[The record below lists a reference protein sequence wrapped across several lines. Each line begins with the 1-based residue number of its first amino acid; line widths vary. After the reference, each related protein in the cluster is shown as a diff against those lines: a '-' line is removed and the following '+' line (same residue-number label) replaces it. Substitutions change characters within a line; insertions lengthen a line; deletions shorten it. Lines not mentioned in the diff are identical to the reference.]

1 MCDNG
6 ACWERVSSVGSRFAR
21 SPPAD
26 RIHNIGNAEGKVI
39 MTATT
44 TTSSRNA
51 SKRRTGQPRTVP
63 PTVVDVCTS
72 GLPLDEDIADVVQ
85 RVGKFDAIE
94 SGHADALRTLTERT
108 DHALSEY
115 VRLARAW
122 KAARRPL
129 GAFPNAIGSGD
140 KNTHR
145 RLMLAGELWDAY
157 ETVPDVKVS
166 LYRCLQWVN
175 VSSATDIA
183 RDIASIR
190 DSVSDTV
197 GLSHDLPIRQ
207 VKATRKARTND
218 GTSSTGEGTG
228 EGSGEGSGT
237 GSGEGSGTGEGS
249 APPVVIPSRVSTSD
263 PVALVTTAR
272 AMVESGKV
280 ADLDAF
286 AGAVQ
291 ALVNA
296 VQSAMAER
304 DAMADMEDAS

>member
-1 MCDNG
+1 M
-6 ACWERVSSVGSRFAR
+6 
-21 SPPAD
+21 
-26 RIHNIGNAEGKVI
+26 
-39 MTATT
+39 MATS
-44 TTSSRNA
+44 TSTSTRPA
-51 SKRRTGQPRTVP
+51 SKRRTPRDIS
-63 PTVVDVCTS
+63 PTVADADSTPVIA
-72 GLPLDEDIADVVQ
+72 LDDDIRAVVKA
-85 RVGKFDAIE
+85 VGKFDAIE
-94 SGHADALRTLTERT
+94 AGHAEALATLNART
-108 DHALSEY
+108 DAALAEY

-122 KAARRPL
+122 KAQRRPL
-129 GAFPNAIGSGD
+129 GKFHDAIGSGD

-145 RLMLAGELWDAY
+145 RLMLAGELRDAY
-157 ETVPDVKVS
+157 ETVPDVTVS

-175 VSSATDIA
+175 VSSASDIA
-183 RDIASIR
+183 RDIAAIR

-218 GTSSTGEGTG
+218 GTSSTGE
-228 EGSGEGSGT
+228 

-296 VQSAMAER
+296 VQSARAAR
-304 DAMADMEDAS
+304 DAMADMDDVAAAS

>member
-1 MCDNG
+1 
-6 ACWERVSSVGSRFAR
+6 
-21 SPPAD
+21 
-26 RIHNIGNAEGKVI
+26 
-39 MTATT
+39 MTAN
-44 TTSSRNA
+44 TSTSTSTR
-51 SKRRTGQPRTVP
+51 SKGRTPRDIS
-63 PTVVDVCTS
+63 PTVAEADSTPA
-72 GLPLDEDIADVVQ
+72 LALDDDIRRVVKAC
-85 RVGKFDAIE
+85 GPFDAIE
-94 SGHADALRTLTERT
+94 AGHVEALAALNART
-108 DHALSEY
+108 DAALSEY

-122 KAARRPL
+122 KAQRRAI
-129 GAFPNAIGSGD
+129 GGFHKAIGSGNV
-140 KNTHR
+140 NTHR

-157 ETVPDVKVS
+157 QTVPDVTVS

-175 VSSATDIA
+175 VSSASDIA
-183 RDIASIR
+183 RDIAAVR
-190 DSVSDTV
+190 DSVSDAV
-197 GLSHDLPIRQ
+197 GLSRDMPVRK

-218 GTSSTGEGTG
+218 GTSSTGEG
-228 EGSGEGSGT
+228 SGEGTGE

-296 VQSAMAER
+296 VQSARAAR
-304 DAMADMEDAS
+304 DAMADMGDVAAAS